1 VQGQGAVELEQDRGR
16 QHRGRAHH
24 HHHHGETTLH
34 QVEGEAARAEQAMLK
49 AGPAGNIFSKVLC
62 IVSLCSKCTR
72 ALTFES
78 LRQPTRLPMTTR
90 RPA

>member
-1 VQGQGAVELEQDRGR
+1 MQGQGAVELEQDRGR

-24 HHHHGETTLH
+24 HHHHGETALH

-49 AGPAGNIFSKVLC
+49 AGPAGKKFSKVLYV
-62 IVSLCSKCTR
+62 VSLYRKYIR

-78 LRQPTRLPMTTR
+78 LRQPTKLPTTTR
-90 RPA
+90 PPA